1 MSYKLKN
8 QTYFS
13 KTESSKEKKNPY
25 FQTLKEHLSA
35 LYAVLKDAS
44 PIIVSLIL

>member
-13 KTESSKEKKNPY
+13 KTESSKEKNPY